1 MQIAID
7 KTTKIAYYYGNLTLD
22 AEKLTEL
29 NNNINNEFTTAN
41 CDLIEITP
49 SNAPLR
55 WLCGNL
61 IYNGTTFDLTPEG
74 ETIILNEIINQ
85 KKENTIHTFN
95 ETINSLKLNYT
106 DNEIS
111 SWDQQKL
118 EAEAYVADNT
128 VATPLLSKIATARG
142 ITVDLLATNIMVKV
156 GAFQDAFG
164 TALGA
169 KQKAE
174 DAIQVIVQDNTLTNQ
189 EKIDALNLL

>member
-1 MQIAID
+1 MQYTNGIEILSELHIKNRGLRLDMFTPITPTNKPGVPDIVDGEALQKWVIAD
-7 KTTKIAYYYGNLTLD
+7 KPL
-22 AEKLTEL
+22 
-29 NNNINNEFTTAN
+29 NEFQNDKKQAALDVFTKA
-41 CDLIEITP
+41 IE
-49 SNAPLR
+49 
-55 WLCGNL
+55 
-61 IYNGTTFDLTPEG
+61 
-74 ETIILNEIINQ
+74 EI
-85 KKENTIHTFN
+85 K
-95 ETINSLKLNYT
+95 SGYSA
-106 DNEIS
+106 DEIS

-118 EAEAYVADNT
+118 EAEAYVANNT
-128 VATPLLSKIATARG
+128 SPTPLLSKIATARG